1 MAMQRI
7 LIVGATSALAVA
19 AARRWAT
26 QRAQFF
32 LAGRN
37 AVKLQQ
43 VAADL
48 TARGAAAVHLHVL
61 DLNRIA
67 EHSAMLD
74 ACYARMGGVDIAVL
88 AYGTLSDQT
97 LCQHDVAA
105 AMLEFE
111 TNAASYIALLTLI
124 ADRMETSGTGTIAV
138 ISSVAGDRGRASNY
152 VYGAAKAAVT
162 AYCEGLRL
170 RLRTRGVHVLTIKPG
185 PVATP
190 MTAHLKLPPLLTASP
205 ETVGRDIVAAVRR
218 RKSTLYTPWYW
229 RPIMA
234 VVRALPESILS
245 RLPL

>member
-1 MAMQRI
+1 
-7 LIVGATSALAVA
+7 
-19 AARRWAT
+19 
-26 QRAQFF
+26 
-32 LAGRN
+32 
-37 AVKLQQ
+37 
-43 VAADL
+43 
-48 TARGAAAVHLHVL
+48 
-61 DLNRIA
+61 
-67 EHSAMLD
+67 MLD

-170 RLRTRGVHVLTIKPG
+170 RLRKHGVHVLTIKPG

-190 MTAHLKLPPLLTASP
+190 MTAHLKLSPLLTASP
-205 ETVGRDIVAAVRR
+205 ETVGRAIVAAVQR